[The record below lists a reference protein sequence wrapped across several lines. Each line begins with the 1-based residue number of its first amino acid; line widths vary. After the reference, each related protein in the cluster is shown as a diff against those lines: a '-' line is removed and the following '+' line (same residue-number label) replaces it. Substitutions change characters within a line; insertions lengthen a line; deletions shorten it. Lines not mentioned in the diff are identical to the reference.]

1 MQMKVDSNRTSCEAN
16 GTASLE
22 APHSTMKLHMQT
34 IRVDAKRAEMN
45 NETELISRYDFSDVL
60 KLRHLTAQRSSPIPF
75 VS

>member
-1 MQMKVDSNRTSCEAN
+1 
-16 GTASLE
+16 L
-22 APHSTMKLHMQT
+22 KLHMQT

-60 KLRHLTAQRSSPIPF
+60 KIRHLTAQRSSPIPF